1 MTPDLTGRTFGRMT
15 IVGPAG
21 DDPPLPQVAGGWWLA
36 RCACGR
42 EVVSPAEA
50 FLAGR
55 VTSCGRRT
63 PEQRAELEETIAAY
77 HPPPRW

>member
-1 MTPDLTGRTFGRMT
+1 VTPDLTGRTFGRMT
-15 IVGPAG
+15 VVGLAG
-21 DDPPLPQVAGGWWLA
+21 EDLPSVAGGWWLA

-63 PEQRAELEETIAAY
+63 PEQREQLAEQIAAY
-77 HPPPRW
+77 NPPPRW